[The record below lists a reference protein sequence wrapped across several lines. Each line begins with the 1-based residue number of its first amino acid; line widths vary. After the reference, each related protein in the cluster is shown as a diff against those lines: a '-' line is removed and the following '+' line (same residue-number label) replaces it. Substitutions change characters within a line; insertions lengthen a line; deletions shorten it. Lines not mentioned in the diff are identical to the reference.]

1 MTDETDTDMSD
12 PEDRRAHFRAIDGD
26 APDAPAEGAAPEPPA
41 ANDEAVRMRLRGL
54 EQEHRD
60 LDAAIS
66 TMEERMP
73 YDRLTIQRLKKRK
86 LALKD
91 QMTELRETILPDIIA

>member
-1 MTDETDTDMSD
+1 MTRDKPPHLT
-12 PEDRRAHFRAIDGD
+12 AIDGD
-26 APDAPAEGAAPEPPA
+26 RKDEEGLPVEDVEEGTKA
-41 ANDEAVRMRLRGL
+41 ANDEAIRMRIRRL
-54 EQEHRD
+54 EEEHRD
-60 LDAAIS
+60 LDQAIA

-91 QMTELRETILPDIIA
+91 QISELHEQILPDIIA

>member
-1 MTDETDTDMSD
+1 MTDRASD
-12 PEDRRAHFRAIDGD
+12 DAEAEARRARFQAIDGD
-26 APDAPAEGAAPEPPA
+26 VPDEADEHAPEPPA
-41 ANDEAVRMRLRGL
+41 ANDEAVRMKIRGL
-54 EQEHRD
+54 EEEHRD

-86 LALKD
+86 LSLKD
-91 QMTELRETILPDIIA
+91 EIGRLHETILPDIIA

>member
-1 MTDETDTDMSD
+1 MGDDVSEDEVAQ
-12 PEDRRAHFRAIDGD
+12 RRAQMRAIDGD
-26 APDAPAEGAAPEPPA
+26 RPDEPAPEA
-41 ANDEAVRMRLRGL
+41 ASEADVRGANDEAVRMRIRRL
-54 EQEHRD
+54 EEEHRD
-60 LDAAIS
+60 LDQAIH

-91 QMTELRETILPDIIA
+91 QIGELHEAILPDIIA